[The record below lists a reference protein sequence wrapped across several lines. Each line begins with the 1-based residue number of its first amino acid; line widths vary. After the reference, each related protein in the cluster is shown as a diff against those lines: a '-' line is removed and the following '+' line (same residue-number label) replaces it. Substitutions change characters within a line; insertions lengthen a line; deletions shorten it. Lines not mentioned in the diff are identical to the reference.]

1 MRQGALGWRGALAC
15 SALAVC
21 FWARGATQLAA
32 RRSAAGRA
40 CVALQANVVQLGV
53 ANAAAA
59 RATRGSAAPQEG
71 LARANAAVVG
81 DVVCAAC
88 VGSQPYVIGR
98 VVAAAVE
105 AKAATRA
112 VTGQVK
118 AGDVVLEL
126 QRFVVVAA
134 EIRLQRKSAG

>member
-1 MRQGALGWRGALAC
+1 MWHTYITKNRYAKPHNITAK
-15 SALAVC
+15 
-21 FWARGATQLAA
+21 
-32 RRSAAGRA
+32 
-40 CVALQANVVQLGV
+40 
-53 ANAAAA
+53 
-59 RATRGSAAPQEG
+59 GSYA
-71 LARANAAVVG
+71 
-81 DVVCAAC
+81 
-88 VGSQPYVIGR
+88 IGR